1 MILAYNKVS
10 VKQVIATVTMTVT
23 KTVHHHGRRAKTVLV
38 EPTSADYDGT
48 TTIRMPKATPAYVS
62 PEIVDAPAGTVTSYK
77 DYNIGTTTITSS
89 EPSPTTTVTVT
100 FTSYNDYYTGTTT
113 VTASG
118 TDTVTIPEIV
128 DAPASTVT
136 VTSYNDY
143 YVGTT
148 TITIGEPSSTTKMTV
163 TASGSDMVTI
173 SGPIVTTTTVYA
185 KRNIA
190 AAQGGK
196 DKNDRFSSWTKLW
209 LPADMASV
217 APGPNDPVTV
227 TPAPVTVTIFA
238 PVIPVNVTQA
248 FNKIADHA
256 AIPPTIGVLSKTRT
270 VTLHDLYPYTGP
282 TGVPM
287 KTVTLRG

>member
-23 KTVHHHGRRAKTVLV
+23 KTVHHHGRRAKTVFI

-48 TTIRMPKATPAYVS
+48 TTIRIPKATPAYVS
-62 PEIVDAPAGTVTSYK
+62 
-77 DYNIGTTTITSS
+77 
-89 EPSPTTTVTVT
+89 
-100 FTSYNDYYTGTTT
+100 
-113 VTASG
+113 
-118 TDTVTIPEIV
+118 PEIV

-148 TITIGEPSSTTKMTV
+148 TITIGEPSSTTKMTF
-163 TASGSDMVTI
+163 TASGTDTVTI
-173 SGPIVTTTTVYA
+173 PGPIVTITYQSPDTTTTVYA
-185 KRNIA
+185 KRNIVA
-190 AAQGGK
+190 TQGGK
-196 DKNDRFSSWTKLW
+196 DKNDRFSFWTKLW

-248 FNKIADHA
+248 FDKIAEHA
-256 AIPPTIGVLSKTRT
+256 AIPPTIGVVSKTRT
-270 VTLHDLYPYTGP
+270 VTLHDFYPYTGP
-282 TGVPM
+282 TDVPM
-287 KTVTLRG
+287 KTLTLRG